1 MNIPSA
7 IVPPRAIG
15 AYMVRM
21 RANIIATHM
30 LVLRN
35 ARNSFLQDDNQKAA
49 LLERHMYH
57 HWLNSFVSGT
67 MLLFQGLPSY
77 DIDVQVFASYSR
89 FLLPLYYVSFVYTM
103 SLLTLFASKPQ
114 RRRWG
119 DLSSRT
125 DSCDGCGFLLQHL
138 VRVLPSLDTVSAL
151 SHLWLVC
158 SFA

>member
-15 AYMVRM
+15 AYLVRV

-49 LLERHMYH
+49 LLVRHMYH
-57 HWLNSFVSGT
+57 TWLNSLVSGK
-67 MLLFQGLPSY
+67 MLLFKGLPSY
-77 DIDVQVFASYSR
+77 DIDVQVCASYSR
-89 FLLPLYYVSFVYTM
+89 SRLPLYNVSFVCAR
-103 SLLTLFASKPQ
+103 SLLTLFAPKPQ

-119 DLSSRT
+119 DYSSRT

-138 VRVLPSLDTVSAL
+138 VRILTSHVTVSIL
-151 SHLWLVC
+151 SCL
-158 SFA
+158 

>member
-15 AYMVRM
+15 AYMVRV

-35 ARNSFLQDDNQKAA
+35 ARNSFLQDDNQRAA
-49 LLERHMYH
+49 LLVRHMYH
-57 HWLNSFVSGT
+57 HCLNRHLSEK
-67 MLLFQGLPSY
+67 MLLFKGLPSY
-77 DIDVQVFASYSR
+77 DIDAQVYASYSR
-89 FLLPLYYVSFVYTM
+89 FLLALYYVVFFYNR
-103 SLLTLFASKPQ
+103 SLLTLFAPKPQ

-119 DLSSRT
+119 DYSSRF

-138 VRVLPSLDTVSAL
+138 VRILLPPIS
-151 SHLWLVC
+151 
-158 SFA
+158 